1 MLYNNSVMK
10 KSVNLKITSTQYIEN
25 LKPSGEAFRREL
37 ELEDSMEILTEGTVY
52 SRNNATYITY
62 EETEALGSE
71 DVRTLFKIEDGTI
84 RIRKY
89 GKDEED
95 EGMDMMLKPGVL
107 NITRYQIP
115 MMSTVDLEVYTN
127 KLEDGLDENGYG
139 KVSVD
144 YKIKFDKFFSR
155 RNILE
160 IEVRPS

>member
-1 MLYNNSVMK
+1 MK
-10 KSVNLKITSTQYIEN
+10 KNVNLKIKSTQYIEN

-37 ELEDSMEILTEGTVY
+37 ELEDTMEILTEGTVY

-62 EETEALGSE
+62 EEAKALGTE
-71 DVRTLFKIEDGTI
+71 DVRTLVKLEDGSI

-89 GKDEED
+89 ARDEED
-95 EGMDMMLKPGVL
+95 EGMDMTLKPGML

-115 MMSTVDLEVYTN
+115 MMPSVNLEVYTN
-127 KLEDGLDENGYG
+127 KLEDNLDEDGYG

-144 YKIKFDKFFSR
+144 YKIRFDKFFSR

-160 IEVRPS
+160 IEVKPS

>member
-1 MLYNNSVMK
+1 MK

-37 ELEDSMEILTEGTVY
+37 ELEDTMEILTEGTVY

-62 EETEALGSE
+62 EETEAIGSE
-71 DVRTLFKIEDGTI
+71 DIRTLFKVGDGSI

-89 GKDEED
+89 VRDEDD
-95 EGMDMMLKPGVL
+95 EGMDMTLTPGML

-115 MMSTVDLEVYTN
+115 MMSSVNLEVYTN
-127 KLEDGLDENGYG
+127 KLEDNLDEDGYG

-144 YKIKFDKFFSR
+144 YKIKFDRFFSR

-160 IEVRPS
+160 IEVMPS

>member
-1 MLYNNSVMK
+1 MK
-10 KSVNLKITSTQYIEN
+10 KSVNLRITSTQYIEN

-37 ELEDSMEILTEGTVY
+37 ELEDSLEILTEGTVY

-62 EETEALGSE
+62 EESEAIGSE
-71 DVRTLFKIEDGTI
+71 DIRTLFKLEDGSI

-89 GKDEED
+89 LREQDD
-95 EGMDMMLKPGVL
+95 EGMDMTLTPGIL

-115 MMSTVDLEVYTN
+115 MMSSVNLEVYTN
-127 KLEDGLDENGYG
+127 TLEDNLDEDGYG
-139 KVSVD
+139 KISVD

-160 IEVRPS
+160 IEVMPS

>member
-1 MLYNNSVMK
+1 MK
-10 KSVNLKITSTQYIEN
+10 KSVNLRITSTQYIEN

-37 ELEDSMEILTEGTVY
+37 ELEDTMEILTEGTMY

-62 EETEALGSE
+62 EEGEALGTE
-71 DVRTLFKIEDGTI
+71 DVRTLVKLEDGSI

-89 GKDEED
+89 ARDEED
-95 EGMDMMLKPGVL
+95 EGMDMTLKPGIL

-115 MMSTVDLEVYTN
+115 MMPSINLEVYTN
-127 KLEDGLDENGYG
+127 KLEDNLDEDGYG

-144 YKIKFDKFFSR
+144 YKIRFDKFFSR

-160 IEVRPS
+160 IEVKPS

>member
-1 MLYNNSVMK
+1 MK
-10 KSVNLKITSTQYIEN
+10 KSVNLRITSTQYIEN

-37 ELEDSMEILTEGTVY
+37 ELEDTMEILTEGTVY

-62 EETEALGSE
+62 EEAEALGTE
-71 DVRTLFKIEDGTI
+71 DVRTLVKLEDGSI

-89 GKDEED
+89 ARNEED
-95 EGMDMMLKPGVL
+95 EGMDMTLKPGIL

-115 MMSTVDLEVYTN
+115 MMPSINLEVYTN
-127 KLEDGLDENGYG
+127 KLEDNLDEDGYG

-144 YKIKFDKFFSR
+144 YKIRFDKFFSR

-160 IEVRPS
+160 IEVKPS

>member
-1 MLYNNSVMK
+1 MK
-10 KSVNLKITSTQYIEN
+10 KSVNLKITSQQYIEN

-62 EETEALGSE
+62 EETEASGSE
-71 DVRTLFKIEDGTI
+71 DIRTLFKLEDGTI

-89 GKDEED
+89 VKDEDE
-95 EGMDMMLKPGVL
+95 EGMDMTLKPGIL

-115 MMSTVDLEVYTN
+115 MMAAVNLEVYTN
-127 KLEDGLDENGYG
+127 KLEDNLDDEGYG

-160 IEVRPS
+160 IEVMPS

>member
-1 MLYNNSVMK
+1 MK

-37 ELEDSMEILTEGTVY
+37 ELEDSLEILTEGTLY

-62 EETEALGSE
+62 EESEAIGSE
-71 DVRTLFKIEDGTI
+71 DIRTLFKLEDGSI

-89 GKDEED
+89 VRDDDD
-95 EGMDMMLKPGVL
+95 EGMDMTLTPGIL

-115 MMSTVDLEVYTN
+115 MMPSVNLEVYTN
-127 KLEDGLDENGYG
+127 KLEDGLDEDGYG

-160 IEVRPS
+160 IEVMPS